1 MPRKPLP
8 ADESRSDIEDL
19 LPELGLTDAFLQRPA
34 GIGSVR
40 HAIVIAVAATISW
53 LVADAVSESVLPLF
67 APVTTLLV
75 VQASPWSTLGVSVQR
90 ILGTGLGV
98 LVASVYVNVLGLS
111 WWSFLIGVLAA
122 LLIARAL
129 PWSIGGQLQIPVT
142 VVFVLAIGPGSIG
155 QDIWRV
161 LDVVIGGVIGI
172 VAVFAFPSRPSPEPF
187 ERAMRLYRDAIVAVT
202 RRVGEESAH
211 ERAPLPARAQHGYV
225 YDSRRLQEF
234 GAATR
239 LELERLGE
247 ATTFNVRARRMP
259 AGLEERAIRLRRLIG
274 VGLQVRGLVG
284 AANALYDREGVEPTL
299 RAGELGELVDGL
311 VGLMHATLG
320 TGDAPVG
327 RRASADAAE
336 RSERLAARV
345 QALASIAS
353 ARHDQVGEMLES
365 VSVLGRADH
374 IRRQL
379 DGYPQAEV

>member
-1 MPRKPLP
+1 VPRKPTS
-8 ADESRSDIEDL
+8 DDRSPDVDDL

-40 HAIVIAVAATISW
+40 HAIVIALAATVSW

-98 LVASVYVNVLGLS
+98 LVASVYVNLLGLS

-142 VVFVLAIGPGSIG
+142 VVFVLAIGPGSIS
-155 QDIWRV
+155 QDVWRV
-161 LDVVIGGVIGI
+161 LDVVVGGVIGVI
-172 VAVFAFPSRPSPEPF
+172 AVFVFPSRPSPEPF
-187 ERAMRLYRDAIVAVT
+187 EASMRRYRDAVIAVT
-202 RRVGEESAH
+202 RRVGDESGH
-211 ERAPLPARAQHGYV
+211 ERAPLPENVNHAYV
-225 YDSRRLQEF
+225 YDSRRLQQH
-234 GAATR
+234 GSASR

-247 ATTFNVRARRMP
+247 ATTFNVRARRVP
-259 AGLEERAIRLRRLIG
+259 AGLEARAMRLRRLIG
-274 VGLQVRGLVG
+274 IGLQVRGLVG
-284 AANALYDREGVEPTL
+284 AANDLYDRDGKEPTL
-299 RAGELGELVDGL
+299 RPDELAELLAGLVD
-311 VGLMHATLG
+311 LMHATLG
-320 TGDAPVG
+320 SDGEPVG
-327 RRASADAAE
+327 QRAAAE
-336 RSERLAARV
+336 ADERSQWLAARV
-345 QALASIAS
+345 QGLASIAS

-365 VSVLGRADH
+365 VSVLGRVDH

-379 DGYPQAEV
+379 DGYPQQEA